1 VADVLHGTRVAC
13 RVVEDAWA
21 TAEHHRIREEVFVR
35 EQRLFHGSDRDGR
48 DDDAATIKVL
58 GFRDEVAGGA
68 VRLYPLD
75 DAGHW
80 QGDRLAVLPG
90 TRGRGLGA
98 PLVWFAVATAASG
111 GGCLMTAHIQ
121 PRNVAF
127 FERLGWRVSG
137 EQEIYVGVPH
147 IPMAIDLTAVGA
159 RGSPVDVS
167 PSQIRRWQGRRRKA
181 QP

>member
-1 VADVLHGTRVAC
+1 VADVLHRTHLAC
-13 RVVEDAWA
+13 RVADDLW
-21 TAEHHRIREEVFVR
+21 TLAEHHRIREEVFVR
-35 EQRLFHGSDRDGR
+35 EQCLFQGSDRDDR

-58 GFRDEVAGGA
+58 GFRDDVAGGA

-75 DAGHW
+75 DAGRW

-90 TRGRGLGA
+90 TRGHGLGA
-98 PLVWFAVATAASG
+98 PLVWFAVATAARDG
-111 GGCLMTAHIQ
+111 GRLMAAHIQ

-127 FERLGWRVSG
+127 FARLGWRVSG

-147 IPMAIDLTAVGA
+147 VPMAIDLSTVDAS
-159 RGSPVDVS
+159 GSPVDVS